1 MIDQSKKRS
10 RYIIFAHST
19 EMSGVHV
26 ESVEGGI
33 LHFPDLHVF
42 STLAESEEEAIQNVI
57 SLCEEY
63 DENLPLLRVEKTE
76 FQARLVSRGRTEL
89 LAFSTVDIQHPE
101 EPPSFMIE
109 PVDDEVAEDECK
121 REE

>member
-1 MIDQSKKRS
+1 MDKKTDKERS
-10 RYIIFAHST
+10 RYIVFAHST
-19 EMSGVHV
+19 EMNGVRV

-42 STLAESEEEAIQNVI
+42 GTLAKSEEEAIQNVI

-63 DENLPLLRVEKTE
+63 DGDFPILSVQTTV
-76 FQARLVSRGRTEL
+76 FQARLMSCDKTDL
-89 LAFSTVDIQHPE
+89 LASTTVDIQHPE

-109 PVDDEVAEDECK
+109 SLDDEVTEDE
-121 REE
+121 